1 MVGGVGLL
9 CAAASATGVGL
20 RTSAVRSGPVFAD
33 ARAHRSA
40 AMVVAVAGDP
50 KVKRVGGRELVIVR
64 ARVERVE
71 GREGLVRTRVPVLL
85 LASGREWSRLIPSM
99 KVRCAGRLVPPKHA
113 ELLAGVVLVRGP
125 PSVVGG
131 PSGLQRTAG
140 AIRAKLRQA
149 ANVLHPDARGV
160 LPAMV
165 VGDTSRLDPDLAEDF
180 TTAGL
185 SHLLVVSGANL
196 AIVVGAVLALCRMA
210 GLGRRGAPIIA
221 GLAVIGFVVVARPD
235 PSVLRAAVMAT
246 VGLLALFTGRPRQ
259 GVPALAGA
267 VLLLVLVDPELSR
280 SYGFALSA
288 AATAGLLILAPPWR
302 ERLRR
307 RLPDRIA
314 DAVAVAVAAELA
326 VAPILVMMSG
336 ELGVVSIAANLLAD
350 PAVAPATLFG
360 AAGAVVA
367 PFSPGLAGLILWPA
381 EYPVRWI
388 IWVARTASAL
398 PYATL
403 PWASGAL
410 GAVGLLTAGAIT
422 VAMLRS
428 RRLRLLF
435 AAAIAGTLAGV
446 VCMNVLAPGWPP
458 PGWQLV
464 ACDVGQGDGLVL
476 AAGPGSAVV
485 VDAGPEPSAIDGCLR
500 RLRVR
505 EVPLLVLTH
514 PHADHINGV
523 PGVRHG
529 RRVGLGLVT
538 PLGFGREARFAG
550 GVPIRPAQPGETW
563 HLGDLSLTVLA
574 PPVTGPRLTAQGD
587 GTIIN
592 NASIVLVASRP
603 GFSALLPGDVETEA
617 QEALVPSLPHVQV
630 LKVPHHG
637 SRSQH
642 RPFLAAAHASI
653 GLVSVGK
660 DNDYGHPS
668 PHTVGLLQH
677 LGVRVL
683 RTDQQGDIAVVRTR
697 AGLATVARH

>member
-1 MVGGVGLL
+1 
-9 CAAASATGVGL
+9 
-20 RTSAVRSGPVFAD
+20 
-33 ARAHRSA
+33 
-40 AMVVAVAGDP
+40 MVVVVTGDP
-50 KVKRVGGRELVIVR
+50 KTKKSGGRELVIVR
-64 ARVERVE
+64 ARVQRVE
-71 GREGLVRTRVPVLL
+71 ERGRGVRTRVPVLL
-85 LASGREWSRLIPSM
+85 LASGREWSGLAPSM
-99 KVRCAGRLVPPKHA
+99 KVRCFGRLAPPKHG
-113 ELLAGVVLVRGP
+113 ELLAAVVLVRGP

-131 PSGLQRTAG
+131 PSAVQRVAG
-140 AIRAKLRQA
+140 AVRAKLRRA
-149 ANVLHPDARGV
+149 ADTLHPDARGV

-165 VGDTSRLDPDLAEDF
+165 VGDTSRLDPDLSEDF

-210 GLGRRGAPIIA
+210 GLGRRGAPLIA
-221 GLAVIGFVVVARPD
+221 GLTVVGFVVIARPD

-246 VGLLALFTGRPRQ
+246 VGLLALFVGRPRQ

-288 AATAGLLILAPPWR
+288 AATAGLLVLAPAWR

-307 RLPDRIA
+307 RLPAPVA
-314 DAVAVAVAAELA
+314 DALAVAVAAELA

-350 PAVAPATLFG
+350 PAVAPATLLG
-360 AAGAVVA
+360 AAAAVVA

-388 IWVARTASAL
+388 IWIARTAATL

-410 GAVGLLTAGAIT
+410 GAVGLITAGAIT
-422 VAMLRS
+422 IAMLRS

-435 AAAIAGTLAGV
+435 AAAIAGVLAGV
-446 VCMNVLAPGWPP
+446 VCMHVLAPGWPP

-476 AAGPGSAVV
+476 SAGPGRAVV
-485 VDAGPEPSAIDGCLR
+485 VDTGPEPNVMDGCLN
-500 RLRVR
+500 RLHVR

-514 PHADHINGV
+514 PHADHIDGI

-529 RRVGLGLVT
+529 RRVGLMLIT
-538 PLGFGREARFAG
+538 PLGFGREARFTG
-550 GVPIRPAQPGETW
+550 NVPMRPALPGEAW
-563 HLGDLSLTVLA
+563 RIGDLTLTVLA
-574 PPVTGPRLTAQGD
+574 PAISKPQLTPRDD
-587 GTIIN
+587 GTTMN
-592 NASIVLVASRP
+592 NASIVLVATRP

-617 QEALVPSLPHVQV
+617 QQALASAVPHVQV

-642 RPFLAAAHASI
+642 RPFLAAAHAAI
-653 GLVSVGK
+653 ALISVGK
-660 DNDYGHPS
+660 DNDYGHPA
-668 PHTVGLLQH
+668 PHTVALLQH
-677 LGVRVL
+677 LGLRVL

-697 AGLATVARH
+697 TGLATVSRH